1 VGDIQKP
8 KLIMVLTEDWF
19 FCSHFLERTAAAREA
34 GYEVIVLAN
43 DNGKSA
49 PIRAAGLQFVP
60 IPLKRRGLNPLSE
73 IKTLRAILA
82 IYRRVRPDLTH
93 HIGLKPVLL
102 GALAAR
108 LAGIRA
114 MVNAPIGMGF
124 VFTSKSLMSQLLR
137 PVVWLALRLF
147 LNPRGSKVIFENSDD
162 LNSLVED
169 RAVRAGDAVLIRGSG
184 INVADYAPGAPSESP
199 PVVSLVSRMLW
210 DKGVGEFVEA
220 ARKLRNENV
229 PARFWLVGAADPQ
242 NPAAISERQLSE
254 WRDEGT
260 VEWLGHR
267 DDIPAILAQS
277 QIACLPS
284 YREGLPRSLLEAMA
298 AGLPIVST
306 DVPGCREAV
315 QNGENGLLVPARDSA
330 ALAAALRALIDD
342 PALRKRFGA
351 AGRARAEREFA
362 SAIVIAQ
369 TLAVYAELRGDGNP
383 PEPAN
388 AQR

>member
-1 VGDIQKP
+1 
-8 KLIMVLTEDWF
+8 MVLTEDWF
-19 FCSHFLERTAAAREA
+19 FCSHFLERAAAAREA

-60 IPLKRRGLNPLSE
+60 IPLKRRGLNPLNE
-73 IKTLRAILA
+73 IKTLRAIHA

-162 LNSLVED
+162 LRSLVEG

-184 INVADYAPGAPSESP
+184 INVADYAHVAPSGGP
-199 PVVSLVSRMLW
+199 VVVSLVSRMLW
-210 DKGVGEFVEA
+210 DKGVGEFVAA
-220 ARKLRNENV
+220 ARKLRGENI
-229 PARFWLVGAADPQ
+229 PARFWLVGAADAL
-242 NPAAISERQLSE
+242 NPAAIPETQLRE
-254 WRDEGT
+254 WRDEGS

-315 QNGENGLLVPARDSA
+315 RPGENGLLVPARDSA
-330 ALAAALRALIDD
+330 ALGAALRAMIED
-342 PALRKRFGA
+342 PAMRRRFGD
-351 AGRARAEREFA
+351 AGRLRAENEFA
-362 SAIVIAQ
+362 SAIVVAQ
-369 TLAVYAELRGDGNP
+369 TLAVYAGLRGDRG
-383 PEPAN
+383 
-388 AQR
+388 RSG

>member
-1 VGDIQKP
+1 
-8 KLIMVLTEDWF
+8 MVLTEDWF
-19 FCSHFLERTAAAREA
+19 FCSHFLERAVAAREA
-34 GYEVIVLAN
+34 GYDVIVLAN

-49 PIRAAGLQFVP
+49 PIRAAGLQFMA
-60 IPLKRRGLNPLSE
+60 IPLKRRGLNPLVE
-73 IKTLRAILA
+73 IKTLRAIHA
-82 IYRRVRPDLTH
+82 IYRRVQPDLTH

-108 LAGIRA
+108 FAGIRA
-114 MVNAPIGMGF
+114 IVNAPIGMGF

-137 PVVWLALRLF
+137 PLVWLALRLF

-162 LNSLVED
+162 LRSLVED
-169 RAVRAGDAVLIRGSG
+169 RAVRARDAVLIRGSG
-184 INVADYAPGAPSESP
+184 INVADYAHGAPP
-199 PVVSLVSRMLW
+199 DGPVVVSLVSRMLW

-220 ARKLRNENV
+220 ARKLRSENI
-229 PARFWLVGAADPQ
+229 PARFWLVGAADPL

-254 WRDEGT
+254 WRDEGI

-284 YREGLPRSLLEAMA
+284 YRESLLEAMA

-315 QNGENGLLVPARDSA
+315 RNGENGLLVPARDSA
-330 ALAAALRALIDD
+330 ALAAALRTLIEDA
-342 PALRKRFGA
+342 ALRKRFGD
-351 AGRARAEREFA
+351 AGRGRAEREFA
-362 SAIVIAQ
+362 SPIVIAQ
-369 TLAVYAELRGDGNP
+369 TLAVYAGLRGDHG
-383 PEPAN
+383 
-388 AQR
+388 R